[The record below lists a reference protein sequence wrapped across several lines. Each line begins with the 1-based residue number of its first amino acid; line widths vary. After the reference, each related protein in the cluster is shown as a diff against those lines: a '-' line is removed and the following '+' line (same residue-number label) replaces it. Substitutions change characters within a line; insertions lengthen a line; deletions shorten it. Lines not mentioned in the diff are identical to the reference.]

1 VQISRPGKGNRAA
14 ANLTGV
20 ASVIDGDT
28 IDIHGTRI
36 RLEGIDAP
44 ESRQTCIRDGRKE
57 RCGKQSA
64 FHLSDRIG
72 RRTVRCEGKG
82 RDRYGRTL
90 AICYLGSLDL
100 NAMMVRDGHA
110 VAYRRYSRR
119 YVGEENE
126 ARKARRGIWATEF
139 QMPWDWRRAR

>member
-1 VQISRPGKGNRAA
+1 VTG
-14 ANLTGV
+14 LTGT

-28 IDIHGTRI
+28 IEIHGTRI
-36 RLEGIDAP
+36 RLEGIEAP
-44 ESRQTCIRDGRKE
+44 ESRQTCFRDGRNE
-57 RCGKQSA
+57 RCSQQSS
-64 FHLSDRIG
+64 FHLSNQIG
-72 RRTVRCEGKG
+72 RKTVRCSDEG

-90 AICYLGSLDL
+90 AICYLGSQDL

-126 ARKARRGIWATEF
+126 ARKARRGIWSAEF